1 MAVTEQ
7 DQEQA
12 QEQESGGHGGV
23 QSTAIKA
30 AAAAAATGA
39 ATYAVRKL
47 VAREGSSLPEPV
59 DRAKRAVGGGKA
71 SDLSSM
77 VSSAG
82 ASAWDAAS
90 KALLPMAEEAAD
102 AAGRYVA
109 EHAPDV
115 VRERVVPKFIEAFND
130 AS

>member
-1 MAVTEQ
+1 MAVAE
-7 DQEQA
+7 
-12 QEQESGGHGGV
+12 QEQEQEQQQQEGRHGGV
-23 QSTAIKA
+23 QSTAVKA

-47 VAREGSSLPEPV
+47 VSREGGSLPEPV
-59 DRAKRAVGGGKA
+59 DRAKRAVSGGKG
-71 SDLSSM
+71 SDLSSI

-102 AAGRYVA
+102 AAGKYLA